1 MTVLKE
7 NTRLLPKMKKFA
19 RRVAKTGEIMKSA
32 NDVGYKGNYG
42 SQLMKN
48 EKIQTA
54 IQVEMD
60 KQGTTTE
67 KIAQKIDEGMDAYRV
82 IRDGG
87 REYPDFHVRKEYIDM
102 AVKIRGD
109 YAPEKH
115 EIRQEKLTLII
126 TPEVLKGLKD
136 SEAIT
141 DAEADVITAE
151 VIDAEH
157 TSSAEEENLDA
168 KEKV

>member
-1 MTVLKE
+1 MTKLKE
-7 NTRLLPKMKKFA
+7 ETPLLPKMKKFA
-19 RRVAKTGEIMKSA
+19 RRVAKTGEVLKSA
-32 NDVGYKGNYG
+32 TDVGYKGNYG

-60 KQGTTTE
+60 RIGTTTE
-67 KIAQKIDEGMDAYRV
+67 KVARKIDEGMDAYRV

-87 REYPDFHVRKEYIDM
+87 KKYPDFHVRKEYIDM

-115 EIRQEKLTLII
+115 QITQEKLVLII
-126 TPEVLKGLKD
+126 TPETIKGLKD
-136 SEAIT
+136 AEAIT
-141 DAEADVITAE
+141 DADADVITAE
-151 VIDAEH
+151 VI
-157 TSSAEEENLDA
+157 EEE
-168 KEKV
+168 KEEKNA